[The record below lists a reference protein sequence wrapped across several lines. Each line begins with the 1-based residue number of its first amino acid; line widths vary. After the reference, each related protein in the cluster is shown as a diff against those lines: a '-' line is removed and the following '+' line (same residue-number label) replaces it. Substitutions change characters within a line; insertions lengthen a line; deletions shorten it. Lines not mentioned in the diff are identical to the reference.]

1 MCLLAGFQA
10 ERVTVLNGVHNFSRM
25 EEVVYKLK
33 TMGKMSLVTM
43 EFVKHTC
50 VLWSC
55 SRL

>member
-55 SRL
+55 SCL